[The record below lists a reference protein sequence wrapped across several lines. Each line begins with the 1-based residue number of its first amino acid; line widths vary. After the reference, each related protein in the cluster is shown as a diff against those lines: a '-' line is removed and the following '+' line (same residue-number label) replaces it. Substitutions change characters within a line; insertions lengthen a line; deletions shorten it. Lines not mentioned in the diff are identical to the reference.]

1 MRIFNV
7 VWVFNPDCG
16 KVLMCFRHKQPYL
29 WLYNLVGGKVEAGE
43 NGLDAAYREL
53 AEETGIQRADITLCH
68 LMDFTYHLSNVRV
81 EAYFG
86 RLERE
91 IVPSGDEKTLTWI
104 DVTENLFDDSR
115 FAGEGN
121 IGHIYEQI
129 KLNLMRGA
137 IV

>member
-1 MRIFNV
+1 MRVYNV
-7 VWVFNPDCG
+7 IWVFNPDCD

-29 WLYNLVGGKVEAGE
+29 GLYNLVGGKVEAGE

-53 AEETGIQRADITLCH
+53 AEETGISRADITLHH
-68 LMDFTYHLSNVRV
+68 LMDFTYHMSDVRV

-86 RLERE
+86 KLKRN
-91 IVPSGDEKTLTWI
+91 IVPSGDEKELTWI
-104 DVTENLFDDSR
+104 DVSENLFDLLR

-129 KLNLMRGA
+129 KLNLKRGA
-137 IV
+137 LN